1 MITIQFD
8 FRNRRAE
15 DLVQLNAL
23 LAAMELRDL
32 QLKDSDGYLATTT
45 DGEGNLISYR
55 YGLDSGTLICVPA
68 EDGAGYRYQID
79 SLVADNS
86 VAHEEV
92 LQLWRKN
99 HPDRAIRIVIRSGFD
114 HVSGYII
121 MHHQRID

>member
-55 YGLDSGTLICVPA
+55 YGLDSGALICVPA
-68 EDGAGYRYQID
+68 EDGVGYQYQID

-99 HPDRAIRIVIRSGFD
+99 HPDRAMRIVIRSGFD